1 MNGIVIGAIS
11 LVFIGGIVAL
21 ILILSSSSKASS
33 SPTSSP
39 TSSPSSSPSSSPNGT
54 LPNDCNKSRVG
65 KPGQYKLAY
74 TSLQDKT
81 TSKGGW
87 AAGGNVPINC
97 YYDKNATKMVT
108 QSDCSNYYA
117 VTGSSAEDSSGYGC
131 IWASNIC
138 SVDYNQNS
146 RMNAKIS
153 TCASVGTGTADC
165 PNCPNDWKNSGWPDI
180 QK

>member
-33 SPTSSP
+33 SPTTSP
-39 TSSPSSSPSSSPNGT
+39 TSSPTSSPNGT

-74 TSLQDKT
+74 TSLQDKKAQ
-81 TSKGGW
+81 SPNGW
-87 AAGGNVPINC
+87 AGGGRTAINC

-131 IWASNIC
+131 TWASNVC

-165 PNCPNDWKNSGWPDI
+165 PNCPNDWKNSGWSDI
-180 QK
+180 